1 MNKMYVLRASVL
13 ANEEVF
19 QLLGS
24 FSVLKNR
31 LVLFDFLFCFVLLEV
46 EFYCRH
52 VQAAPPHTKTG
63 KHERQ
68 R

>member
-1 MNKMYVLRASVL
+1 MYVLRTSML

-24 FSVLKNR
+24 FSVLKKLR
-31 LVLFDFLFCFVLLEV
+31 LVMFDFFLFLLEV
-46 EFYCRH
+46 EFDCRH